1 MFGEA
6 ATAATG
12 MYGRPAA
19 LDGEYGE
26 PVGQCR
32 EVGSGGVFER
42 EWTKATVTLDCSNL
56 NSTFDFRS
64 DA

>member
-1 MFGEA
+1 MASIFRHAFGQP
-6 ATAATG
+6 TAD
-12 MYGRPAA
+12 A
-19 LDGEYGE
+19 L
-26 PVGQCR
+26 
-32 EVGSGGVFER
+32 EVHPGVFRR